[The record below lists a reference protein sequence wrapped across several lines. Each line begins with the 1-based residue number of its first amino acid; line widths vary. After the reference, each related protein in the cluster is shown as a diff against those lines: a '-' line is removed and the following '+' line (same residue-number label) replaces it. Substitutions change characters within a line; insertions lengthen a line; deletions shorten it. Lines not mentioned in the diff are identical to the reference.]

1 MDPTGQGLTKL
12 LKRKRLDNLLN
23 ELESDPESF
32 EGGKKMTKAQ
42 LATEKTLKIR
52 RKRQKTMIK

>member
-42 LATEKTLKIR
+42 WKQVSFKFWSLKFSLD
-52 RKRQKTMIK
+52 